1 MTPEERR
8 AVELVRMLGTGNCDA
23 ILDAAQEA
31 CSGPEQLVS
40 VVLRCRG
47 MVRDVTV
54 TVSRRVRQRAG

>member
-1 MTPEERR
+1 M
-8 AVELVRMLGTGNCDA
+8 ELVRMLGTGNCDA